1 MFFHILAIANNT
13 TVNIGVYISFQI
25 SVLFFFFFSEI
36 YLGVGELDHMVV
48 IFLVF

>member
-25 SVLFFFFFSEI
+25 SVLFFFFSEI